1 MRKKRIKLSI
11 WFKHLRRDSNWF
23 LYFFFLGGPILAGL
37 GMFVFDSSFFLEM
50 HTYLVTQTI
59 LLIFM
64 FGILNSYG
72 IGENSIKE
80 KTDYLKDELE
90 SAYQTIIRDGL
101 GLYDYKRSV
110 KHWAIDGLI
119 KIKKVESE
127 YVLMSI
133 EELKIAIKYG
143 EEKRVRYISNMI
155 CIYFILSSIVIQYW
169 NF

>member
-11 WFKHLRRDSNWF
+11 WFKHLRKDSNWF
-23 LYFFFLGGPILAGL
+23 LFFFFLGGPILAGL
-37 GMFVFDSSFFLEM
+37 GKFVFDSSFFMGTLL
-50 HTYLVTQTI
+50 YLVTQTI
-59 LLIFM
+59 LTIFM
-64 FGILNSYG
+64 FAILDFYG
-72 IGENSIKE
+72 FGVNTIKE

-90 SAYQTIIRDGL
+90 SAYQTIIVDGS

-110 KHWAIDGLI
+110 KHWGVDGLI

-133 EELKIAIKYG
+133 EELKKAIKAG
-143 EEKRVRYISNMI
+143 EDKMESNNLNMI
-155 CIYFILSSIVIQYW
+155 CIYFILSSIVLQYL